1 MSLWCLQFPP
11 KNKERKSTRG
21 IIVVITNLFVC
32 FLEEKLTWKNP
43 FDFAGP
49 LTGRQKNWQYLP
61 VVSMFIYQTTVD
73 FVKKKICLLRKLE
86 L

>member
-1 MSLWCLQFPP
+1 MSR
-11 KNKERKSTRG
+11 NSTEKWLNEFV
-21 IIVVITNLFVC
+21 IVVITNLFVC

-73 FVKKKICLLRKLE
+73 FVKKKSAS
-86 L
+86 